1 MKERKTKMKKTD
13 REILLQIL
21 KKAGVKI
28 CYEEK
33 DYFEAEPSTYGE
45 NIGFQFDADGK
56 LQKLL

>member
-1 MKERKTKMKKTD
+1 MKKTD